1 MGCSQI
7 IVRGKFT
14 EINILRKVSNE
25 QLNLHFRELWEGQ
38 TKYIVYRRKEITDI
52 RENVNEIRMRK
63 TVEISMKVI
72 ASFLKSK
79 HN

>member
-38 TKYIVYRRKEITDI
+38 TKYIVYRRKERTDI
-52 RENVNEIRMRK
+52 RENVNEIRVLDK
-63 TVEISMKVI
+63 YY
-72 ASFLKSK
+72 
-79 HN
+79 